1 MAVLN
6 DRFSDENGVRLNK
19 LGITNKEDLAQAES
33 DSSIP
38 RLKLL
43 NTQGGIQGGKYD
55 QAHLKQVHER
65 LFSGVYQWAG
75 ETRADR
81 EFQGHKDTRVTGF
94 RETMTYAP
102 HKEIPERLD
111 AIGAQ
116 LNREN
121 NLKGLSAEKFA
132 ERAAYYLD
140 QYNHA
145 HAFRDGNG
153 RTIQATFTQLGKE
166 AGYDVDFNRASPEI
180 LNRSRDLAIVRQ
192 YPPAEAAKNLQ
203 PLKEMF
209 QKIITP
215 TPGAIGEE
223 LRDPRQA
230 VTPTP
235 ELSPAMKAMD
245 ARRELEVTGYRVASV
260 VANMP
265 GPGNREQGIRLG
277 QQVEAVNLD
286 PKAIQG
292 KSITEFQQAAD
303 KILKHPAM
311 KDTPLDLAD
320 AQRMK
325 AASVQVLQ
333 LAEGKELVAPPAQRQ
348 PAASAAR
355 SSSQP
360 VPVAPKTHAEAQ
372 PVFATAAR
380 EVAKALEAHGQAAAG
395 AGLREMAKDVARN
408 PVIVGPNA
416 ESFRRSLDAAEKLP
430 GLGSSKHLEDLRSSA
445 QVLTTVPAQER
456 GSSGI
461 GRSSGG
467 IER

>member
-6 DRFSDENGVRLNK
+6 DQFSDENGVRLNK

-43 NTQGGIQGGKYD
+43 NQQGGIPGGQYD

-65 LFSGVYQWAG
+65 LFGGVYQWAG

-102 HKEIPERLD
+102 YKEIPERLN

-116 LNREN
+116 LNKEN
-121 NLKGLSAEKFA
+121 NLKGLSPDQFA

-140 QYNHA
+140 QYNHT

-153 RTIQATFTQLGKE
+153 RTIQATFTQLGNE

-192 YPPAEAAKNLQ
+192 FPPAEAEKNLQ
-203 PLKEMF
+203 PLKAMF
-209 QKIITP
+209 QQIITP
-215 TPGAIGEE
+215 TPGAVGEG
-223 LRDPRQA
+223 LRDPGLA

-245 ARRELEVTGYRVASV
+245 ARRELEVTGYRAASI

-265 GPGNREQGIRLG
+265 GAGNREQGIKLG

-292 KSITEFQQAAD
+292 VAITNFQQAAD

-320 AQRMK
+320 AQRLK
-325 AASVQVLQ
+325 VASVQVLQ
-333 LAEGKELVAPPAQRQ
+333 LAEGKELVAPQRQ
-348 PAASAAR
+348 K
-355 SSSQP
+355 QP
-360 VPVAPKTHAEAQ
+360 TTVTPKSHAEAQ
-372 PVFATAAR
+372 PVFAAAAR
-380 EVAKALEAHGQAAAG
+380 EVAKVLEAHGQGPAG
-395 AGLREMAKDVARN
+395 ARLREVAKDVERN

-416 ESFRRSLDAAEKLP
+416 ESFKKSLDAAEKLP
-430 GLGSSKHLEDLRSSA
+430 GIGSNKFLAELRSSSRILEKA
-445 QVLTTVPAQER
+445 PMQER
-456 GSSGI
+456 SSPSA

>member
-6 DRFSDENGVRLNK
+6 DQFSDEHGVRLNK
-19 LGITNKEDLAQAES
+19 LGITNQEDLAQAES

-43 NTQGGIQGGKYD
+43 NLQGGIQGGQYD
-55 QAHLKQVHER
+55 QTHLKQVHER
-65 LFSGVYQWAG
+65 LFGGVYQWAG

-102 HKEIPERLD
+102 YREIPERLD

-116 LNREN
+116 LNKEN
-121 NLKGLSAEKFA
+121 NLKGLSADQFA

-203 PLKEMF
+203 PLKAMF
-209 QKIITP
+209 QQIITP
-215 TPGAIGEE
+215 TPGAVGEG
-223 LRDPRQA
+223 LRDPSLA

-245 ARRELEVTGYRVASV
+245 ARRELEVTGYRTASI

-265 GPGNREQGIRLG
+265 GVGNREQGIQLG
-277 QQVEAVNLD
+277 QRVEAVNLD

-292 KSITEFQQAAD
+292 AAITGFQQAAD

-320 AQRMK
+320 AQRLK
-325 AASVQVLQ
+325 VASVKVLQ
-333 LAEGKELVAPPAQRQ
+333 LAEGKELVNPQRQEQ
-348 PAASAAR
+348 PAAATLKSH
-355 SSSQP
+355 S
-360 VPVAPKTHAEAQ
+360 EAQ

-380 EVAKALEAHGQAAAG
+380 EVAKVLEAHGQGPAG
-395 AGLREMAKDVARN
+395 ARLREVAKDVERN

-416 ESFRRSLDAAEKLP
+416 ESLRKSLEAAEKLP
-430 GLGSSKHLEDLRSSA
+430 GIGNNKFLAELRSSSRFLEKA
-445 QVLTTVPAQER
+445 TSTQER
-456 GSSGI
+456 SGPSA
-461 GRSSGG
+461 GRSSQG

>member
-19 LGITNKEDLAQAES
+19 LGITNQQDLAQAES

-43 NTQGGIQGGKYD
+43 NNQGGIQGGQYD
-55 QAHLKQVHER
+55 HAHLKQVHER

-121 NLKGLSAEKFA
+121 NLKGLSAEQFA

-140 QYNHA
+140 QYNHT

-209 QKIITP
+209 QQIITP
-215 TPGAIGEE
+215 TAGPIGEG
-223 LRDPRQA
+223 LRAPSQA
-230 VTPTP
+230 VPTP

-265 GPGNREQGIRLG
+265 GAGNREQGIRLG

-286 PKAIQG
+286 PKAMQG

-320 AQRMK
+320 AQRLK
-325 AASVQVLQ
+325 TASVQVLQ
-333 LAEGKELVAPPAQRQ
+333 LAEGKELVAPQQQQ
-348 PAASAAR
+348 PATSATKR
-355 SSSQP
+355 ELVNNP
-360 VPVAPKTHAEAQ
+360 
-372 PVFATAAR
+372 AR
-380 EVAKALEAHGQAAAG
+380 EY
-395 AGLREMAKDVARN
+395 
-408 PVIVGPNA
+408 
-416 ESFRRSLDAAEKLP
+416 S
-430 GLGSSKHLEDLRSSA
+430 
-445 QVLTTVPAQER
+445 
-456 GSSGI
+456 

>member
-19 LGITNKEDLAQAES
+19 LGITNPQDLAQAES

-43 NTQGGIQGGKYD
+43 NNQGGIQGGQYD
-55 QAHLKQVHER
+55 HAHLKQVHER

-121 NLKGLSAEKFA
+121 NLKGLSAEQFA

-140 QYNHA
+140 QYNHT

-166 AGYDVDFNRASPEI
+166 AGYDVDFNRASPET

-209 QKIITP
+209 QQIITP
-215 TPGAIGEE
+215 TAGPIGEG
-223 LRDPRQA
+223 LRAPSQA
-230 VTPTP
+230 VPTP

-265 GPGNREQGIRLG
+265 GAGNREQGIRLG

-286 PKAIQG
+286 PKAMQG

-320 AQRMK
+320 AQRLK
-325 AASVQVLQ
+325 TASVQVLQ
-333 LAEGKELVAPPAQRQ
+333 LAEGKELVAPQQQQ
-348 PAASAAR
+348 PATSATKR
-355 SSSQP
+355 ELVNNP
-360 VPVAPKTHAEAQ
+360 
-372 PVFATAAR
+372 AR
-380 EVAKALEAHGQAAAG
+380 EY
-395 AGLREMAKDVARN
+395 
-408 PVIVGPNA
+408 
-416 ESFRRSLDAAEKLP
+416 S
-430 GLGSSKHLEDLRSSA
+430 
-445 QVLTTVPAQER
+445 
-456 GSSGI
+456 